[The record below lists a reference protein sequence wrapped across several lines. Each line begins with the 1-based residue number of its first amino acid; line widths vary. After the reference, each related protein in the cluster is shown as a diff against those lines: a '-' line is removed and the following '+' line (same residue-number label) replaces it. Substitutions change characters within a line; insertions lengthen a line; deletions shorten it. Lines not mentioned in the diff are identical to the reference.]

1 MEAHVRDITF
11 GDHDIDRDAILQAA
25 DDDEVG
31 FADDEED
38 EDGDEDEEDDEEDDE
53 DETEELM
60 EPSDE

>member
-1 MEAHVRDITF
+1 VTESTF
-11 GDHDIDRDAILQAA
+11 GDHGIDHDAVLEAA

-31 FADDEED
+31 FGEDEED
-38 EDGDEDEEDDEEDDE
+38 EAFDGDEDEEDEEDE